1 VRKTDR
7 RLGGFVF
14 SGDIYG
20 DSYGFTHEKPN
31 EMQGKMSSQHWDE
44 ARADAYARFRYD
56 FPERTLAGKKVV
68 VAGGTGGLGA
78 ATVSLLLR
86 EGAHLIVGYSK
97 GRERAANLSK
107 AMGEQYGA
115 NLELIE
121 GDIASSEVRGKYIEA
136 CQRAGASFVGV
147 AIFPGDPAR
156 VAFDKLDRDALLAS
170 LEVNYVGP
178 MLLAKDLGQVMEG
191 SSAGGSVVL
200 LTTMQA
206 HAAFPGSLNY
216 GAPKAALAHA
226 AKILAQQWN
235 RVRVNVVAPG
245 ATISGMA
252 AASVQ
257 SGKYD
262 RYVENGALGRFGRAE
277 DVARAVRF
285 FLEPDNYITGQTL
298 VVDGG
303 LTLRRDR
310 G

>member
-1 VRKTDR
+1 LR
-7 RLGGFVF
+7 R
-14 SGDIYG
+14 
-20 DSYGFTHEKPN
+20 EKPN
-31 EMQGKMSSQHWDE
+31 EMRGEMSSQHWDE
-44 ARADAYARFRYD
+44 ARADAYAQFRYD
-56 FPERTLAGKKVV
+56 FPERTLAGKTVV

-78 ATVSLLLR
+78 ATTALLLR
-86 EGAHLIVGYSK
+86 EGSHLIVGYRK
-97 GRERAANLSK
+97 DRKRANRLLN
-107 AMGEQYGA
+107 AMQKQYGA
-115 NLELIE
+115 KLELVE
-121 GDIASSEVRGKYIEA
+121 GDLASAGVRNTYIEA
-136 CQRAGASFVGV
+136 CKKAAADLAGV

-156 VAFDKLDRDALLAS
+156 VAFEKLDRDALLAS

-178 MLLAKDLGQVMEG
+178 VLLAKDLGQVMEESG
-191 SSAGGSVVL
+191 AGGSVAL

-206 HAAFPGSLNY
+206 HAPFPGSLNY

-252 AASVQ
+252 AASVL

-262 RYVENGALGRFGRAE
+262 RYVESGAIGRFGRAE